1 MENSLSPAAAG
12 RYAERVILTT
22 LVLGLAGGAAA
33 LVVGNQLF
41 GRGSRRGAP
50 AAPAGA
56 TRRDGAQDVYWE
68 ARLLAACNG
77 NRAALERRVSSKA
90 RQFPGMKRWQLMRL
104 AYLDLTS
111 RRPARPS
118 VPIR

>member
-1 MENSLSPAAAG
+1 MENSLSPAAAD

-22 LVLGLAGGAAA
+22 LVLGLVGVVA
-33 LVVGNQLF
+33 LALGVQVF
-41 GRGSRRGAP
+41 RRGTHP
-50 AAPAGA
+50 TITSGA

-68 ARLLAACNG
+68 ARLLAACQG

-104 AYLDLTS
+104 VYLDLTS
-111 RRPARPS
+111 RRPARAS

>member
-50 AAPAGA
+50 ATPAGA

-68 ARLLAACNG
+68 ARLLAACHG
-77 NRAALERRVSSKA
+77 NRFGHRQRPNTQPHLCVCTLLAAFAA
-90 RQFPGMKRWQLMRL
+90 R
-104 AYLDLTS
+104 
-111 RRPARPS
+111 
-118 VPIR
+118 